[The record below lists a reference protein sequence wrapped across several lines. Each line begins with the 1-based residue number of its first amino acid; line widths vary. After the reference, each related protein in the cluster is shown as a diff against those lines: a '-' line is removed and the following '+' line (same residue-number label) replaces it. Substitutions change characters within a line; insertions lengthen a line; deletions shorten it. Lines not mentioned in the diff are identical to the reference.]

1 VQPATERV
9 FRPSSRFVVVEART
23 RGGAS
28 GFPPHYERN
37 EEGIWRMSIMWVALC
52 LAGLSLALSTAILII
67 VWRLLRS
74 DRRSER
80 AGEERLEIL
89 REQQERLAFMR
100 EERQLLLEELQRQH
114 PESEDLLRGKPPL
127 QEEAGAGEQVVEQA
141 AEGSAGRSE
150 EPPEA
155 TLAAKRKA
163 EELGVDIWRV
173 EGSGANGRITV
184 IDVLSAANRG

>member
-1 VQPATERV
+1 
-9 FRPSSRFVVVEART
+9 
-23 RGGAS
+23 
-28 GFPPHYERN
+28 
-37 EEGIWRMSIMWVALC
+37 MSIMWVVLC

-74 DRRSER
+74 ARRSER

-127 QEEAGAGEQVVEQA
+127 QEEAGAGEQVVE
-141 AEGSAGRSE
+141 

-184 IDVLSAANRG
+184 IDVLNAANRG